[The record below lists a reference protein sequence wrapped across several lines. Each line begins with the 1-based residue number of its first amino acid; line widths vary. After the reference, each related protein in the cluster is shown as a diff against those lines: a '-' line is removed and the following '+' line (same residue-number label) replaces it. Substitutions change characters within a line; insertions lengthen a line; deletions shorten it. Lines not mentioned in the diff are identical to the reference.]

1 MNRATAAA
9 RTRFHPLTVVDRDTA
24 SADGAS
30 LAITLRVPTPLR
42 ELFSFTPGQHLAV
55 RATVDGAEVRRSYSL
70 CSPPDELT
78 GRGTLRIGIRLL
90 PGGVYSGH
98 AASALV
104 PGATVHAMP
113 PLGAF
118 TTSPDPARSRRYA
131 AVVAGS
137 GVTPVLALATAA
149 LAAEPGSTFT
159 AVLANRTADSTMFA
173 EQLADL
179 KDRYPAR
186 FALTRLFS
194 RERLDVGL
202 AATHLDDAAL
212 DGLLTTLLPPHQ
224 VDEWFTCGPAGVVD
238 RVRRALAGR
247 GVPAEAVHAELFHA
261 APAPPPATTGGD
273 RALTVRL
280 DGRSTRVDTDAGT
293 ALLDAALT
301 ARPELPYS
309 CRTGVCGTCRVR
321 VVEGEVRMPGSLALD
336 ERERAAGYA
345 LACLATPLSE
355 RVTIDFDVV

>member
-1 MNRATAAA
+1 M
-9 RTRFHPLTVVDRDTA
+9 VDRDTA

-30 LAITLRVPTPLR
+30 LEITLRVPEGLR
-42 ELFSFTPGQHLAV
+42 DLFAFTPGQHLAV

-70 CSPPDELT
+70 CSPPDELAE
-78 GRGTLRIGIRLL
+78 RGTLRIGIRLL
-90 PGGVYSGH
+90 PGGAYSRH
-98 AASALV
+98 AAAALV
-104 PGATVHAMP
+104 PGATVRAMP

-137 GVTPVLALATAA
+137 GVTPVLSLATAV
-149 LAAEPGSTFT
+149 LAAEPASTFT

-179 KDRYPAR
+179 KDRHPAR

-202 AATHLDDAAL
+202 AASHLDDAAL
-212 DGLLTTLLPPHQ
+212 NELLTTLLPPHQ

-238 RVRRALAGR
+238 RVRRVLAER
-247 GVPAEAVHAELFHA
+247 GVPAGAVHAELFHA
-261 APAPPPATTGGD
+261 TPAPTPPPPADAGGG
-273 RALTVRL
+273 RALTVHL
-280 DGRSTRVDTDAGT
+280 DGRGTLVETDAGT
-293 ALLDAALT
+293 SLLDAALT

-321 VVEGEVRMPGSLALD
+321 VVEGRVHMPGSLALD

-355 RVTIDFDVV
+355 RVTVDFDVA